1 MLFICIQDL
10 KQNVKSIE
18 SSLTTIKGQL
28 NLMNRKLEILLP
40 TRQRQ
45 NHSPRSIVGSAQ
57 DLDIEEGEDDFS
69 KVEDEMI
76 SLFRSELL
84 SLFIP
89 KERIELPFFLNN
101 ENTGCPRKK

>member
-40 TRQRQ
+40 TRLRQ

-57 DLDIEEGEDDFS
+57 DPDIEEGEDDFS

-76 SLFRSELL
+76 SLFRSVTFH
-84 SLFIP
+84 S
-89 KERIELPFFLNN
+89 
-101 ENTGCPRKK
+101 

>member
-1 MLFICIQDL
+1 
-10 KQNVKSIE
+10 
-18 SSLTTIKGQL
+18 
-28 NLMNRKLEILLP
+28 MNRKLEILLP
-40 TRQRQ
+40 TRLRQ

-57 DLDIEEGEDDFS
+57 DPDIEEGEDDFS

-89 KERIELPFFLNN
+89 KERIELPFLSFKQLKYRVPQKKITFKMGKLFLKRNIFL
-101 ENTGCPRKK
+101 GHPV